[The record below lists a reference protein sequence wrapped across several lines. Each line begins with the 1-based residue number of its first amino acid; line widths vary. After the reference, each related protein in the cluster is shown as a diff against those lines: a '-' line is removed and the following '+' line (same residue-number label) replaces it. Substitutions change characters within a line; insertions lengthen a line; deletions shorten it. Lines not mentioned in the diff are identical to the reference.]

1 MAENK
6 KKSRAEA
13 TANPIQAKY
22 NKLRGQMQAETGVR
36 KVLDFIYNNGSIT
49 NFEAFEFLDNTRLSS
64 SIFQLRHVY
73 NVPVATQMAVSA
85 SGKKYGVYSI
95 DWEVLN
101 V

>member
-1 MAENK
+1 MAKDK

-13 TANPIQAKY
+13 TANPIQEKY
-22 NKLRGQMQAETGVR
+22 SKLRKQMQAETGVR
-36 KVLDFIYNNGSIT
+36 AVFDFMYKNGTIT
-49 NFEAFEFLDNTRLSS
+49 NFEAFEFLNNTRLSA

-73 NVPVATQMAVSA
+73 EIPIVTNMVEGA

-95 DWEVLN
+95 DWEVCD